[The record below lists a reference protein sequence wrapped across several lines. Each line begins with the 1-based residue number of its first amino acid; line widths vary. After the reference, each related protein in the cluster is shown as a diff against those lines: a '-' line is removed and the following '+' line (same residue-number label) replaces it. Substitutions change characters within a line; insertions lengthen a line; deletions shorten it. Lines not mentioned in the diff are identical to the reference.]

1 MTQSEENY
9 IKTIF
14 LLEEAGKGK
23 ILTNAIAE
31 KLETKASSVTDMI
44 QKLEEKGIV
53 TYKKYQGVNLTSA
66 GKRAAL
72 ALVRKHRLWET
83 FLVNR
88 LNFGWDEVH
97 EIAHQ
102 LEHIQSES
110 LVEKLDAFLGFPE
123 TDPHG
128 EPIPG
133 GDGKVQLKTP
143 YLINLSEAKPG
154 EKYILEAVLY
164 PSDVFL
170 RYLNKVGLGIGSE
183 LQVQKIED
191 YDLSMEI
198 LILGNS
204 CFLSNETTQN
214 LMVKHYGE

>member
-1 MTQSEENY
+1 MTQSEENH

-14 LLEEAGKGK
+14 LLEETGKGK

-31 KLETKASSVTDMI
+31 KLETKASSVTDMM
-44 QKLEEKGIV
+44 QKLEEKGMV
-53 TYKKYQGVNLTSA
+53 TYMKYQGVNLTAA

-110 LVEKLDAFLGFPE
+110 LVEKLDAFLGYPE

-133 GDGKVQLKTP
+133 RDGKVQMQAQH
-143 YLINLSEAKPG
+143 LINLSTAKPG
-154 EKYILEAVLY
+154 KTYVLEAVLQ
-164 PSDVFL
+164 PTDVFL

-183 LQVQKIED
+183 FLIMKIED

-198 LILGNS
+198 IIEGNS
-204 CFLSNETTQN
+204 CFLSKETTQN
-214 LMVKHYGE
+214 LMVKHDGQ

>member
-14 LLEEAGKGK
+14 LLEEPGKGK

-31 KLETKASSVTDMI
+31 KLQTKASSVTDMI
-44 QKLEEKGIV
+44 KKLQEKGIV
-53 TYKKYQGVNLTSA
+53 AYEKYQGVNLTDVGKKSA
-66 GKRAAL
+66 L
-72 ALVRKHRLWET
+72 ELVRKHRLWET

-88 LNFGWDEVH
+88 LKFGWEEVH

-102 LEHIQSES
+102 LEHIQSEN
-110 LVEKLDAFLGFPE
+110 LVERLDAFLGFPD

-133 GDGKVQLKTP
+133 RDGKFHISHFL
-143 YLINLSEAKPG
+143 NLSKAVPG
-154 EKYILEAVLY
+154 EKYILEGVVD
-164 PSDVFL
+164 PTDTFL
-170 RYLNKVGLGIGSE
+170 RYLNKLELRIGSE
-183 LQVQKIED
+183 FLVNKVED

-198 LILGNS
+198 LAQGKT
-204 CFLSNETTQN
+204 CFLSKETTQN
-214 LMVKHYGE
+214 LMVKRYEQ